1 MLSISNV
8 KTAGGAVSYFA
19 DHLVTEGVTN
29 NANATEDYYAHDE
42 PGQWLGGGADKLGLR
57 GQVDA
62 KDFARMLLAVDQ
74 NDQPIV
80 IGGGVAD
87 RRAGWDLT
95 FSAPKSVSVL
105 WAVADEQT
113 HDAIE
118 QAHVLAVETAM
129 AWLESSGGIAARRG
143 KGGAELES
151 AALVA
156 ARFDHGTSREQDPQI
171 HSHCFVMN
179 LAQRQ
184 DGSWGAIQS
193 KEFFSR
199 KMAAGALYRS
209 ALADQLQQIGFG
221 IERDKKSFA
230 VIGVPD
236 QLQQEWSTR
245 RGQVLAEMA
254 AHGGRTAKSAEAA
267 ALNSR
272 RGKEEIEQH
281 LLLDRWKQQAAEHD
295 FSAQTVSDL
304 QRQKHHRPEPMPTT
318 SELWRELT
326 QQASTISE
334 RQLEAAIFE
343 KSQGVLS
350 PLAAQQFLNDFVRDS
365 ETVILRDATGNRRF
379 TSREML
385 ELEQS
390 IISNAQQRQNEN
402 SAIAE
407 THVTEALAAVP
418 SISDEQREMVEH
430 ITGNGGVM
438 VVEGMAGT
446 GKSFALGVAR
456 QAWESAGKNIIGSAL
471 SGKAAEGLESGS
483 GIQSQTLHSLLYE
496 LNPDPVTGQQAK
508 RSLTARDVI
517 VLDEAGMVG
526 SRQMAELLGLAE
538 QAGAK
543 VVLVGDS
550 RQLQPIDAGGAFRGL
565 SKNLGA
571 ARLTDIRRQKAVW
584 HREAVTALSEGDAGR
599 ALTAFADHGLLQTG
613 GDRQATISK
622 MVATWRQDLIQ
633 NHDNDSSSL
642 MLAGTRADVAAIN
655 RAARAAIADQ
665 LTGETT
671 TINGHKFQ
679 SGDRILFTKNS
690 KRIGVKNGTLG
701 TVLHSLDGGKMAV
714 LLDDVGRTVIVDGEQ
729 YDSVQHGYAVTV
741 HKSQGATVDRAY
753 VLAHESMS
761 GQEWSYV
768 AASRSRD
775 ETTIFADSELISE
788 LDLTMARS
796 QAQDLTTDY
805 QLEVA

>member
-19 DHLVTEGVTN
+19 DHLITEGVN
-29 NANATEDYYAHDE
+29 CSNAHEDYYAADE
-42 PGQWLGGGADKLGLR
+42 PGQWLGTGSEALGLQ
-57 GQVDA
+57 GEVNA
-62 KDFARMLLAVDQ
+62 TDFARMLLAIDE
-74 NDQPIV
+74 DDKPMV
-80 IGGGVAD
+80 IGGGEAD

-95 FSAPKSVSVL
+95 FSAPKSVSSL
-105 WAVADEQT
+105 WAVADDQT

-118 QAHVLAVETAM
+118 QAHANAVETAM
-129 AWLESSGGIAARRG
+129 TWLEESGGISARRG
-143 KGGAELES
+143 KGGAELEC

-209 ALADQLQQIGFG
+209 ALADQLQQLGFG

-236 QLQQEWSTR
+236 QLQQEWSKR
-245 RGQVLAEMA
+245 RGQVLAEIA

-272 RGKEEIEQH
+272 RGKEGISQD
-281 LLLDRWKQQAAEHD
+281 LLLDRWKKEAAEHD
-295 FSAQTVSDL
+295 FFAETVSDL
-304 QRQKHHRPEPMPTT
+304 QAQKNDRPEPMQSS

-326 QQASTISE
+326 KHASTISE
-334 RQLEAAIFE
+334 RQVEATIFE

-350 PLAAQQFLNDFVRDS
+350 PDSAKQFLNDFVRDPK
-365 ETVILRDATGNRRF
+365 TVVLRDATGNRRF
-379 TSREML
+379 TSAEML
-385 ELEQS
+385 ALEQS

-418 SISDEQREMVEH
+418 SISDEQWEMVEH
-430 ITGNGGVM
+430 ITGKGGVV
-438 VVEGMAGT
+438 VVEGRAGT
-446 GKSFALGVAR
+446 GKSFALGVAKR
-456 QAWESAGKNIIGSAL
+456 AWQLSGKNVIGAAL
-471 SGKAAEGLESGS
+471 AGKAAESLEDGS
-483 GIQSQTLHSLLYE
+483 GIKSQTLHSLLYE
-496 LNPDPVTGQQAK
+496 LTPDPVTSQPAK
-508 RSLTARDVI
+508 YSLTKNDVV

-526 SRQMAELLGLAE
+526 SRQMSQLLNLAG

-550 RQLQPIDAGGAFRGL
+550 KQLQPIDAGGAFRGL
-565 SKNLGA
+565 SKSLGA
-571 ARLTDIRRQKAVW
+571 ARLTDIRRQKNAW
-584 HREAVTALSEGDAGR
+584 HRDAVTALSEGDAGR
-599 ALTAFADHGLLQTG
+599 ALKAFSDHGLLQTG
-613 GDRQATISK
+613 GDREATIGK
-622 MVATWRQDLIQ
+622 MVDKWRQDRIS
-633 NHDNDSSSL
+633 NPASSSL

-655 RAARAAIADQ
+655 RAARLATADQ
-665 LTGETT
+665 LDGPITK
-671 TINGHKFQ
+671 INGHDFQ
-679 SGDRILFTKNS
+679 SGDRLLFTKNS
-690 KRIGVKNGTLG
+690 KELGVKNGTLG
-701 TVLHSLDGGKMAV
+701 TVLHSLAEGKMAV
-714 LLDDVGRTVIVDGEQ
+714 LLDEIGRTVIVDKER
-729 YDSVQHGYAVTV
+729 YESVQHGYAVTV
-741 HKSQGATVDRAY
+741 HKAQGATLDTAY

-761 GQEWSYV
+761 GQEWAYV
-768 AASRSRD
+768 AASRSRN
-775 ETTIFADSELISE
+775 ETTIFADSDLISE
-788 LDLTMARS
+788 LDLVMGRS
-796 QAQDLTTDY
+796 QSQDLSTDY
-805 QLEVA
+805 QLEAA